1 MTKDRFA
8 FLTHRSNEPN
18 LLKKSKNY
26 LLFIRYLQDRRDDL
40 CGQSDRR
47 ETINHWID
55 TLLRAANQE
64 TQTPPADV
72 SANPVEMN
80 SVPLNQKPSRRWPT
94 EALPRQEQTAIDR
107 RRQYDAE
114 ASWVRAFLLG
124 AVMSVLVCM
133 HRLWLNDGAGAGASL
148 GAGFTF
154 LALSLPAAHRCWQMR
169 HHTLVSPR
177 QFLRHPSD
185 WWPSRLPDDAPP

>member
-26 LLFIRYLQDRRDDL
+26 LPFIRYLQDRRDDL
-40 CGQSDRR
+40 CGRSDRR

-64 TQTPPADV
+64 TPPADV

-185 WWPSRLPDDAPP
+185 WWPSRLPDDDPP